1 MQFYWRRRTFA
12 ARKTITKTCSTR
24 LRRHVVDILVRV
36 DEFDSAQDIRNQRI
50 YRRQRKQELA
60 KLNSTLADLNKKKT
74 FYSEQIEDYDKY
86 VDSCMTQLT
95 KKPIK

>member
-1 MQFYWRRRTFA
+1 M
-12 ARKTITKTCSTR
+12 
-24 LRRHVVDILVRV
+24 LVRV

-60 KLNSTLADLNKKKT
+60 KLNSTLADLNNKKT